1 MTLAPR
7 GFLLVASEEAWGQRE
22 FRKGRQLTT
31 QRQRSRRWHGAL
43 ALLAGAM
50 LALGVS
56 AAHVPGPWHQ
66 DDAPHACPI
75 CKLGYQPAPVM
86 PASTLVEPP
95 APPRLLAKPHER
107 PARLLSAGNH
117 SPSRAPPA

>member
-1 MTLAPR
+1 MF
-7 GFLLVASEEAWGQRE
+7 GKGLL
-22 FRKGRQLTT
+22 LTA
-31 QRQRSRRWHGAL
+31 QRQRSRRWRGAM

-75 CKLGYQPAPVM
+75 CKLGYQPTPV
-86 PASTLVEPP
+86 ASASLLVEPP
-95 APPRLLAKPHER
+95 APPRLLAPPDEQ
-107 PARLLSAGNH
+107 PVRLLSGRNH

>member
-1 MTLAPR
+1 MTARRQP
-7 GFLLVASEEAWGQRE
+7 
-22 FRKGRQLTT
+22 GRP
-31 QRQRSRRWHGAL
+31 WHRAL

-75 CKLGYQPAPVM
+75 CKLGYQPIPVAT
-86 PASTLVEPP
+86 ASLLVEPP
-95 APPRLLAKPHER
+95 APPRLLAPPREQ
-107 PARLLSAGNH
+107 PARLLSADNN